1 MCVCVGV
8 GVWVCT
14 CMCLCGCV
22 RLCTC
27 VRVHVPV
34 YVCACA
40 CTCVCVCVWLW
51 SDSFVSVTG
60 VYSPYRMQLKELVSS
75 IVNATAMHSLQR
87 WSPEV
92 CPSCC
97 PDTWRPCPVAFNMG
111 WLPQVLHTDEDHTEY
126 YILYFCFIIYADCV
140 RRSSLLF
147 LFSFM
152 WNVKTPT
159 HTNISHTHTCEIH
172 TCETRTHTHTQ
183 TSSHSIQ
190 KHTHFCAPKPWKIQ
204 RMLYPKIA
212 YWQLLYLYIMNNE
225 TRVQMKS
232 RGEG

>member
-1 MCVCVGV
+1 MCVWVWVCGCVRACVCVGV
-8 GVWVCT
+8 
-14 CMCLCGCV
+14 CV
-22 RLCTC
+22 C
-27 VRVHVPV
+27 VRVC
-34 YVCACA
+34 VCMYLCM
-40 CTCVCVCVWLW
+40 CVCVWLW

-159 HTNISHTHTCEIH
+159 HTNISHTHMWDTH
-172 TCETRTHTHTQ
+172 MWDTHTYTHTDKL
-183 TSSHSIQ
+183 TL
-190 KHTHFCAPKPWKIQ
+190 HTKTHT
-204 RMLYPKIA
+204 
-212 YWQLLYLYIMNNE
+212 LLCP
-225 TRVQMKS
+225 
-232 RGEG
+232 